1 MTGDPTPLDSRP
13 DSHDTHQLAGTSP
26 DRLAERRFL
35 VHGLGVTNMAV
46 AAALVRRGRD
56 VVLSDDGDPVRRDAL
71 AAEIG
76 GAAVAG
82 AQVEVL
88 AQPIEWD
95 DVMGR
100 VDAVVPTPGLA
111 ESHPLF
117 AFARSAGVA
126 VLSEFDLAAAWD
138 DRPVLAITGTNGK
151 TTVTTLVDAMLD
163 ASGVCSAAVGN
174 TEVPLVAAIDD
185 PATDVFVVEA
195 SSFRLAQSRHFEPRV
210 ATWLNFAPDHLDV
223 HDSLDAYRDA
233 KARIWSDQ
241 VSGDVAVVNVDD
253 VVVAAAA
260 PTGPDSPR
268 VVRYGLGPDPSG
280 APVDYREQDGLL
292 VGPGD
297 LELARVDELWSSL
310 PHDRSNVLAAAATA
324 LAGGADLHGVR
335 RAIRNFA
342 GLSHRVQL
350 VGERD
355 GVRWFDDSKA
365 TAPHATVA
373 AVRGFQSVVLIAG
386 GRNKGLDLRALGA
399 VSDRLRGVVGIGE
412 AADEVVA
419 AFPDVTSVTAESM
432 ADAVRA
438 AATLAGVGDTV
449 LLSPACAS
457 FDWYRSYGERGDD
470 FVACVR
476 DLVLG
481 DGS

>member
-1 MTGDPTPLDSRP
+1 MTGDAL
-13 DSHDTHQLAGTSP
+13 DSHDIGPPDDAPP
-26 DRLAERRFL
+26 DRLSERRFL
-35 VHGLGVTNMAV
+35 VHGLGVTNLAV

-56 VVLSDDGDPVRRDAL
+56 VVLSDDGDPVRTAAL
-71 AAEIG
+71 AAAIEDV
-76 GAAVAG
+76 ALAG
-82 AQVEVL
+82 ADVEVL
-88 AQPIEWD
+88 APPIVWEQ
-95 DVMGR
+95 VLER
-100 VDAVVPTPGLA
+100 VDAVIPTPGLA

-117 AFARSAGVA
+117 AAARSAGIA

-185 PATDVFVVEA
+185 PATEVFVVEA
-195 SSFRLAQSRHFEPRV
+195 SSFRLAQSRYFAPSV

-223 HDSLDAYRDA
+223 HDSIDAYRDA

-241 VSGDVAVVNVDD
+241 DGSDVAVVNVDD
-253 VVVAAAA
+253 RVVAAAA
-260 PTGPDSPR
+260 PAGPDSPR
-268 VVRYGLGPDPSG
+268 IVRYGLGSDPQG
-280 APVDYREQDGLL
+280 APVDFHEHDGLL

-297 LELARVDELWSSL
+297 VELARVEELWSSL

-324 LAGGADLHGVR
+324 LAGGADLRGVR
-335 RAIRNFA
+335 RAIREFT
-342 GLSHRVQL
+342 GLAHRVQL

-365 TAPHATVA
+365 TAPHATLA
-373 AVRGFQSVVLIAG
+373 AVRGFRSVVLIAG
-386 GRNKGLDLRALGA
+386 GRNKGLDLTELAA
-399 VSDRLRGVVGIGE
+399 VSEHVRVVVGIGE
-412 AADEVVA
+412 AADEIIA
-419 AFPDVTSVTAESM
+419 AFPDSTSDKAATM

-438 AATLAGVGDTV
+438 AAHLAVAGDAV

-476 DLVLG
+476 ELVLG
-481 DGS
+481 AGQ

>member
-1 MTGDPTPLDSRP
+1 MTSDDARP
-13 DSHDTHQLAGTSP
+13 QDHRRHASTSA
-26 DRLAERRFL
+26 DRLSERRFL

-46 AAALVRRGRD
+46 ASALVRRSRD
-56 VVLSDDGDPVRRDAL
+56 VVLSDDGDPVRTD
-71 AAEIG
+71 
-76 GAAVAG
+76 AVASEIARSAYG
-82 AQVEVL
+82 DANVEVL
-88 AQPIEWD
+88 ARPIDWED
-95 DVMGR
+95 AMSR

-117 AFARSAGVA
+117 AAARSAGVA

-138 DRPVLAITGTNGK
+138 DRPILAITGTNGK
-151 TTVTTLVDAMLD
+151 TTVTTLVDSMLD
-163 ASGVCSAAVGN
+163 SSGVCSAAVGN

-185 PATDVFVVEA
+185 PATEVFVVEA

-223 HDSLDAYRDA
+223 HDSLDGYRAA

-241 VSGDVAVVNVDD
+241 NSGDVAVVNVDD
-253 VVVAAAA
+253 SVVAAAA
-260 PTGPDSPR
+260 PTGPDAPR
-268 VVRYGLGPDPSG
+268 IVRFGLGPDPG
-280 APVDYREQDGLL
+280 GEHVDYREENGLL
-292 VGPGD
+292 VGPGGVQ
-297 LELARVDELWSSL
+297 LARVDELWSSL

-324 LAGGADLHGVR
+324 LEGGADLHGVR
-335 RAIRNFA
+335 RAISSFK

-373 AVRGFQSVVLIAG
+373 AVRGFRSVVLIAG
-386 GRNKGLDLRALGA
+386 GRNKGLDLSTLGA
-399 VSDRLRGVVGIGE
+399 VSDRVRAVVGIGE
-412 AADEVVA
+412 AANEVVA
-419 AFPDVTSVTAESM
+419 AFPQTTSVTATSM

-438 AATLAGVGDTV
+438 AANLAGAGDAV

-470 FVACVR
+470 FATCLR
-476 DLVLG
+476 ELVMG
-481 DGS
+481 DEP